1 MICAGGDFPS
11 GCFFTIVGERVCPYQ
26 RKDKQKPEKQNLLP
40 LRSVF
45 CLVFKE

>member
-11 GCFFTIVGERVCPYQ
+11 GRFFLAGDRVCPYQ
-26 RKDKQKPEKQNLLP
+26 RKDKQKPEKQKLSASP
-40 LRSVF
+40 VGF